1 MTRAAR
7 RMAAILDADV
17 IGHSRLAGKHERF
30 WAARLVQ
37 HRVERLEPAVAR
49 HGGCLVKS
57 ADDRARAEFPSAAE
71 ALGAA
76 IEFQQ
81 AVADANRGEPEDT
94 AVVFRL
100 GLHLA
105 DASEVG
111 DASVARPPEERAWEE
126 ARRGGIVVSPVVRD
140 AVAGRVRASFA
151 ELGSAGLGTVERP
164 IHAYE
169 VGWDPADW
177 PAESAAAATTITTP
191 DEGKRRGRWA
201 IAIAGAM
208 LAAVVVY
215 LASAPRPPPAP
226 AGLGVERLQLERRA
240 AAAFS
245 RWQQALNGGEQDDA
259 DDEPANPDN
268 APPADAYAG
277 LYTGTATTRADSHV
291 VTFKVK
297 VTNGIGAGTQ
307 SRLDC
312 GTAPVALKISPS
324 GDVSGMALMFGST
337 CLKTELAIRGRAV
350 AGTLR
355 LRLGSQ
361 FLELSPA
368 D

>member
-1 MTRAAR
+1 MVRAAR
-7 RMAAILDADV
+7 RRAAVLDADV
-17 IGHSRLAGKHERF
+17 VGPSRLTEKHESR
-30 WAARLVQ
+30 WVARLVQ

-49 HGGCLVKS
+49 HGGRLVERT
-57 ADDRARAEFPSAAE
+57 DDGVRAEFPSAAE

-81 AVADANRGEPEDT
+81 AVADANRGQPEDT

-100 GLHLA
+100 GLHLG
-105 DASEVG
+105 DASEG
-111 DASVARPPEERAWEE
+111 GGAGVARRPEEQ
-126 ARRGGIVVSPVVRD
+126 ARRGSIVVSAPLCDV
-140 AVAGRVRASFA
+140 VAGRVRASFA
-151 ELGSAGLGTVERP
+151 VLGSAGLGTVERP

-177 PAESAAAATTITTP
+177 PAESAATATTITAP

-268 APPADAYAG
+268 APPADAYDG
-277 LYTGTATTRADSHV
+277 LYTGTATTRADSHL

-355 LRLGSQ
+355 LRLGGQ